1 MIVTKEHLAPGIFMT
16 CTRVE
21 ISSDGLYADMYFVTV
36 PRSAS
41 KQALEALRKNIFSIQ
56 QALNKRLRMRP
67 VPKLRFL
74 IDRAEEEATVIDEI
88 IERL

>member
-1 MIVTKEHLAPGIFMT
+1 MILAREHLTPGVFMT

-21 ISSDGLYADMYFVTV
+21 ISPDGLYANMYFVTV
-36 PRSAS
+36 PRSANT
-41 KQALEALRKNIFSIQ
+41 QALEALRGNIFSIQ

-74 IDRAEEEATVIDEI
+74 IDRTEEEAAVIDEI